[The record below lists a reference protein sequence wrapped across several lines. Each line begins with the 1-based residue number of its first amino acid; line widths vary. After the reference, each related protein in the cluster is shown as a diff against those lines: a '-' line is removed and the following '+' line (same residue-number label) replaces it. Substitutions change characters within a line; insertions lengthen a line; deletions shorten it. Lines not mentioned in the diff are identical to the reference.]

1 MLVEQKFRVKAP
13 IQKVWEFILDPQK
26 IGSCVPGCERIEVTG
41 DNVYESSVRVRVGLI
56 SLTMKSKTTV
66 TEKDP
71 PRHLKSVT
79 EGQDALKAGT
89 IHQES
94 VVDLKEVSP
103 NEVEVF
109 YSANTRVVGKL
120 ATFGEKIMRATAKK
134 LGDQLAEN
142 IRARLEEPA
151 GEAKG

>member
-13 IQKVWEFILDPQK
+13 IQKVWDFILDPEK
-26 IGSCVPGCERIEVTG
+26 IGPCIPGCEKVEVVG
-41 DNVYESSVRVRVGLI
+41 GNVYESSVKVKVGLI
-56 SLTMKSKTTV
+56 SLKIRSKTTV
-66 TEKDP
+66 TETDP

-89 IHQES
+89 FHQES
-94 VVDLKEVSP
+94 VLDLTEISS
-103 NEVEVF
+103 NEVEVS

-134 LGDQLAEN
+134 LGDQFSKN
-142 IRARLEEPA
+142 IQARLEEQA
-151 GEAKG
+151 G

>member
-13 IQKVWEFILDPQK
+13 IQKVWDFILDPEK
-26 IGSCVPGCERIEVTG
+26 IGACIPGCEKVEVVG
-41 DNVYESSVRVRVGLI
+41 DKVYESSVKVKVGLI

-66 TEKDP
+66 TETDP

-89 IHQES
+89 FHQES
-94 VVDLKEVSP
+94 VLDLTEISS
-103 NEVEVF
+103 NEVEVS

-134 LGDQLAEN
+134 LGDQFAKN
-142 IRARLEEPA
+142 IQVRLEEQA
-151 GEAKG
+151 G